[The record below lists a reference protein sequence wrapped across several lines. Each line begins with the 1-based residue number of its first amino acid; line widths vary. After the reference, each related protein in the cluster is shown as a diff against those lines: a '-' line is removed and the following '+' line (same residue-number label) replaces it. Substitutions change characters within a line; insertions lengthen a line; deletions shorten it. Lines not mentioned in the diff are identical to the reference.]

1 MAYSFN
7 EVFGSVAL
15 LISCGAAIL
24 LVRLLLSNTTQ
35 QEKFFNSLGRCHTE
49 LQTSSK
55 NLETLCTILDR
66 RFSNM
71 EDNSKQTDPLIIN
84 TLQRFDKVSKEI
96 QQRLDE
102 ILLPNFS
109 AGSSKQENDTQS
121 EAAVS
126 EAVVSEI
133 SKLQSSM
140 AEIANQLRKS
150 NYLSMDENAEMAAMR
165 KRIESYQSMVMKA
178 RSEAKDS
185 ETVMSELRLEIK
197 QLQNTKKSNP
207 VEANVENQR
216 LQDQLMEME
225 RDKKVL
231 EDKIKVLDNEMQR
244 NNIEKKFIEDRFIE
258 LS

>member
-7 EVFGSVAL
+7 EIIGSLAL

-24 LVRLLLSNTTQ
+24 LVRLLLSNTMQ
-35 QEKFFNSLGRCHTE
+35 QEKFFNSLGRCHAE
-49 LQTSSK
+49 LQTSSQ

-71 EDNSKQTDPLIIN
+71 EENSKQTDPLLIN

-96 QQRLDE
+96 QERLDE
-102 ILLPNFS
+102 MFLPSFS
-109 AGSSKQENDTQS
+109 DTGSKPASDLP
-121 EAAVS
+121 S
-126 EAVVSEI
+126 EAVISEI
-133 SKLQSSM
+133 TKLQNSM

-150 NYLSMDENAEMAAMR
+150 NYLSMDENAEIAAMR

-185 ETVMSELRLEIK
+185 ETIMAELRQEIK
-197 QLQNTKKSNP
+197 QLQNVKKSNP
-207 VEANVENQR
+207 AESSIETQR
-216 LQDQLMEME
+216 LQEQLEEAE
-225 RDKKVL
+225 RDKKAL
-231 EDKIKVLDNEMQR
+231 EERIKVLDNEMQR

>member
-7 EVFGSVAL
+7 EVIGSLAL

-24 LVRLLLSNTTQ
+24 LVRLLLSNTMQ
-35 QEKFFNSLGRCHTE
+35 QEKFFNSLGRCNIE
-49 LQTSSK
+49 LQNSSK
-55 NLETLCTILDR
+55 NLETICTILDR

-71 EDNSKQTDPLIIN
+71 EENSKQTDPLLIN

-96 QQRLDE
+96 HDRLDE
-102 ILLPNFS
+102 IFLSSPTPG
-109 AGSSKQENDTQS
+109 ASKQSSDLP
-121 EAAVS
+121 S
-126 EAVVSEI
+126 EAVITEMT
-133 SKLQSSM
+133 KLQNSM

-150 NYLSMDENAEMAAMR
+150 NYLSMDENAEFAAMR

-185 ETVMSELRLEIK
+185 ETIMAELKQEIK
-197 QLQNTKKSNP
+197 QLQNIKKPNP
-207 VEANVENQR
+207 AEANVENQQ
-216 LQDQLMEME
+216 LQAQLQEME
-225 RDKKVL
+225 REIKGL
-231 EDKIKVLDNEMQR
+231 EEKIKALDNEMQR

>member
-7 EVFGSVAL
+7 EIIGSLAL

-24 LVRLLLSNTTQ
+24 LVRLLLSNTMQ
-35 QEKFFNSLGRCHTE
+35 QEKFFNSLGRCHAE
-49 LQTSSK
+49 LHTSSQ

-71 EDNSKQTDPLIIN
+71 EENSKQTDPLLIN

-96 QQRLDE
+96 QERLDE
-102 ILLPNFS
+102 MFLPSFS
-109 AGSSKQENDTQS
+109 DTGSKPASDLPS
-121 EAAVS
+121 GAVI
-126 EAVVSEI
+126 SEI
-133 SKLQSSM
+133 TKLQNSM
-140 AEIANQLRKS
+140 AEIASQLRKS
-150 NYLSMDENAEMAAMR
+150 NYLSMDENAEIAAMR

-185 ETVMSELRLEIK
+185 ETIMAELRQEIK
-197 QLQNTKKSNP
+197 QLQNVKKSSPAESNI
-207 VEANVENQR
+207 ETQR
-216 LQDQLMEME
+216 LQEQLEEAE
-225 RDKKVL
+225 RDKKAL
-231 EDKIKVLDNEMQR
+231 EERIKLLDNEMQR

>member
-7 EVFGSVAL
+7 EIIGSLAL

-24 LVRLLLSNTTQ
+24 LVRLLLSNTMQ
-35 QEKFFNSLGRCHTE
+35 QEKFFNSLGRCHAE
-49 LQTSSK
+49 LQTSSQS
-55 NLETLCTILDR
+55 LETLCTILDR

-71 EDNSKQTDPLIIN
+71 EENSKQTDPLLIN

-96 QQRLDE
+96 QERLDE
-102 ILLPNFS
+102 MFLPGFS
-109 AGSSKQENDTQS
+109 DTGSKPASDLP
-121 EAAVS
+121 S
-126 EAVVSEI
+126 EAVISEI
-133 SKLQSSM
+133 TKLQNSM

-150 NYLSMDENAEMAAMR
+150 NYLSMDENAEIAAMR

-185 ETVMSELRLEIK
+185 ESIMAELRQEIK
-197 QLQNTKKSNP
+197 QLQTVKKSNP
-207 VEANVENQR
+207 AESNNENQW
-216 LQDQLMEME
+216 LQEQLEEAE
-225 RDKKVL
+225 RDKKAL
-231 EDKIKVLDNEMQR
+231 EERIKVLDNEMQR

>member
-1 MAYSFN
+1 
-7 EVFGSVAL
+7 
-15 LISCGAAIL
+15 
-24 LVRLLLSNTTQ
+24 
-35 QEKFFNSLGRCHTE
+35 
-49 LQTSSK
+49 
-55 NLETLCTILDR
+55 
-66 RFSNM
+66 M
-71 EDNSKQTDPLIIN
+71 EENSKQTDPLLIN

-96 QQRLDE
+96 QERLDE

-109 AGSSKQENDTQS
+109 GGSNQQGNDAQN
-121 EAAVS
+121 EAVLS
-126 EAVVSEI
+126 EAVVNEI

-197 QLQNTKKSNP
+197 QLQSAKKPNP
-207 VEANVENQR
+207 AEANIENER
-216 LQDQLMEME
+216 LQNQLKEME
-225 RDKKVL
+225 REKKVL